1 MASLFKVLNYEGT
14 KQLIALFDNLKRHL
28 PFSLLDNESLE
39 LIENNAQIAYYPKDT
54 LLINENVIP
63 STFFFII
70 KGIVEAKEHE
80 VLIDI
85 YHNDDVFGGIEL
97 IKQQPSGYQYRV
109 NEELICYEIP
119 KKVFL
124 ELCQNNSEFKNYFFS
139 SILERITMLK
149 ERKENAKMAD
159 MMLTRVD
166 NTILHSAC
174 VVDHSMPIIDAIR
187 KMENENAVALLVK
200 NESGYGIV
208 TDANMRKYIL
218 HEKANSLTK
227 ISQIQSYPIV
237 SIPEGELLFNVL
249 LLMTGHSIKHLP
261 VINEQGEVIGL
272 LELIDLL
279 SHFANQSH
287 IIHVQIEKASDL
299 QSVIDA
305 SKRIDSMIRT
315 LHLKGVKTR
324 YIAKLVSEMHKKMYA
339 KLFKLIFP
347 IEWQDKCTLILL
359 GSEGRGEQI
368 LKTDQ
373 DNGLI
378 FEDGFEPKDQD
389 VITQK
394 FTETLDKI
402 GFPRCKGNVMLINRK
417 WAKSVQEYKED
428 IRKWISSP
436 DYDDLIDMAI
446 FFDTF
451 AVAGNV
457 SIYKEV
463 RHYLM
468 DQIQNHKTFLP
479 HFARAIETFESPLG
493 LFSRFVSGDKGHKD
507 EIDIKKGALFA
518 LIHGVRSLSLEY
530 GIHKTNT
537 TGRIKALND
546 IGYMSKKDASE
557 LLETLE
563 VINTMRLHSQLEK
576 REKGIEIDNYISLNS
591 LSKLERDIL
600 KEALKT
606 VESFKKRMSYH
617 FHLNMVS

>member
-1 MASLFKVLNYEGT
+1 M
-14 KQLIALFDNLKRHL
+14 IALFDNLKTHL
-28 PFSLLDNESLE
+28 PFSLLDNESLKV
-39 LIENNAQIAYYPKDT
+39 IENNAQVAYYPKDT
-54 LLINENVIP
+54 LLIDVNVIP

-70 KGIVEAKEHE
+70 KGIVEAKEGE
-80 VLIDI
+80 ELIDI
-85 YHNDDVFGGIEL
+85 YQNDDIFGGIEL
-97 IKQQPSGYQYRV
+97 IKEQPSKYQYRV
-109 NEELICYEIP
+109 NEELICYEIS
-119 KKVFL
+119 KEVFL
-124 ELCQNNSEFKNYFFS
+124 ELCQNSSEFKNYFFS
-139 SILERITMLK
+139 SILERITMLQEKK
-149 ERKENAKMAD
+149 ESTKMAD

-166 NTILHSAC
+166 STILHPAC
-174 VVDHSMPIIDAIR
+174 IVDHSMPIIDAIR

-200 NESGYGIV
+200 NESGFGIV
-208 TDANMRKYIL
+208 TDANMRKFIL
-218 HEKANSLTK
+218 HDEPNSLTK
-227 ISQIQSYPIV
+227 ISQIQSYPII

-249 LLMTGHSIKHLP
+249 LLMTGRSIKHLP
-261 VINEQGEVIGL
+261 VLNEDGEAVGL

-299 QSVIDA
+299 QSVIAA

-315 LHLKGVKTR
+315 LHLKGVKAR

-347 IEWQDKCTLILL
+347 PEWHDKCTLILL

-378 FEDGFEPKDQD
+378 FEDGFEPKDKEE
-389 VITQK
+389 ITQK
-394 FTETLDKI
+394 FTQTLDEI
-402 GFPRCKGNVMLINRK
+402 GFPRCKGNVMLINPK
-417 WAKSVQEYKED
+417 WAKSIKEYKED

-436 DYDDLIDMAI
+436 TYEELIDMSI

-457 SIYKEV
+457 SLFKEL
-463 RHYLM
+463 RDFLM
-468 DQIQNHKTFLP
+468 EQIRQHKIFLP
-479 HFARAIETFESPLG
+479 HFARAIDTFESPLG
-493 LFSRFVSGDKGHKD
+493 LFSRFVSGDKDHKD

-518 LIHGVRSLSLEY
+518 LIHGVRALSLEH

-537 TGRIKALND
+537 TERIKALND
-546 IGYMSKKDASE
+546 VGYMTKEDASE

-563 VINTMRLHSQLEK
+563 VINTMRLHFQLEK
-576 REKGIEIDNYISLNS
+576 RENGMEIDNYISLNS
-591 LSKLERDIL
+591 LSKLERDTL

-606 VESFKKRMSYH
+606 VDAFRKRISYH
-617 FHLNMVS
+617 FHLSMVS

>member
-1 MASLFKVLNYEGT
+1 M
-14 KQLIALFDNLKRHL
+14 IALLNTIKTHL
-28 PFSLLDNESLE
+28 PFSMLDNGSFQ

-54 LLINENVIP
+54 LLIDTNSIP

-70 KGIVEAKEHE
+70 KGIVEAKDAEN
-80 VLIDI
+80 LIDI
-85 YHNDDVFGGIEL
+85 YQNDDVFGGIEL
-97 IKQQPSGYQYRV
+97 IEQQPSKYQYRV

-119 KKVFL
+119 KEVFL
-124 ELCQNNSEFKNYFFS
+124 ELCQKNNAFKNYFFS

-149 ERKENAKMAD
+149 EKNENAKMAD

-166 NTILHSAC
+166 NTILHTAC
-174 VVDHSMPIIDAIR
+174 IVEHTMPIIDAIR

-218 HEKANSLTK
+218 HEEAKSLTQ
-227 ISQIQSYPIV
+227 ISQIQTYP
-237 SIPEGELLFNVL
+237 SITIHEGELLFNVL
-249 LLMTGHSIKHLP
+249 LLMTGKSIKHLP
-261 VINEQGEVIGL
+261 VINGQEEVVGI

-287 IIHVQIEKASDL
+287 IIHVQIDKASDL
-299 QSVIDA
+299 QSVIAA
-305 SKRIDSMIRT
+305 SKRIESMIKT
-315 LHLKGVKTR
+315 LHLKGVKSR

-347 IEWQDKCTLILL
+347 SEWHDKCTLILL

-378 FEDGFEPKDQD
+378 FKDDFAPKDQEE
-389 VITQK
+389 ICNK
-394 FTETLDKI
+394 FTQTLDEI
-402 GFPRCKGNVMLINRK
+402 GFPRCKGNVMLINPK
-417 WAKSVQEYKED
+417 WAKSITAYKED
-428 IRKWISSP
+428 IRKWVSSP
-436 DYDDLIDMAI
+436 SYDDLIEMSI

-451 AVAGNV
+451 AVAGNI
-457 SIYKEV
+457 SIFKEL
-463 RHYLM
+463 RQYLM
-468 DQIQNHKTFLP
+468 DQIKHHQTFLP

-518 LIHGVRSLSLEY
+518 LIHGVRALSLEH

-537 TGRIKALND
+537 TERIKTLND
-546 IGYMSKKDASE
+546 IGYMTKEDACD
-557 LLETLE
+557 LIETLE
-563 VINTMRLHSQLEK
+563 VINTFRLHSQLAK
-576 REKGIEIDNYISLNS
+576 REKNIEIDNYISLAS
-591 LSKLERDIL
+591 LSKLERDTL

-606 VESFKKRMSYH
+606 VEAFKKRVSYH